1 MGPVKWQ
8 EELLFGLPAIY
19 RDDGWIDGTGDGW
32 MCDDAPGALPGR
44 PNQHI
49 GDAGVNTDAGV
60 ATDAGVKSPASPQTS
75 VSSVHALSDL
85 TNRCTCVVKTDPS
98 HLQVTLARYFT
109 RI

>member
-1 MGPVKWQ
+1 MKSKPS
-8 EELLFGLPAIY
+8 
-19 RDDGWIDGTGDGW
+19 TGR
-32 MCDDAPGALPGR
+32 ALCVVCVTHSYTPLTSFFPGR